1 MRPCAVRQPGSK
13 RPMEDLPA
21 SEPTTLPAMAY
32 GIGEAVLEQY
42 PIIQRVAVRLT
53 HFSKGLE
60 TKDESE
66 DNHVVN
72 IVLQR

>member
-1 MRPCAVRQPGSK
+1 VDLVQKVGGK
-13 RPMEDLPA
+13 DLP
-21 SEPTTLPAMAY
+21 SSKPTTLAAIAY
-32 GIGEAVLEQY
+32 AIAQFVLEQY
-42 PIIQRVAVRLT
+42 PIIQRVEVRLT

-60 TKDESE
+60 RNDESE